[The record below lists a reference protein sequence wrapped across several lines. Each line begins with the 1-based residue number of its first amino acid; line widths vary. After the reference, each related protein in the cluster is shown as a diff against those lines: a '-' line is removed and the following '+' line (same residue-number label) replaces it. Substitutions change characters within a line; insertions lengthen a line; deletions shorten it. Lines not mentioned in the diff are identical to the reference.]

1 MDLFANTS
9 FIGRT
14 SEDPIPDVVGYGH
27 IHTPNIV
34 RFKNKTIFNPG
45 SVGVPIEMENMGDI
59 NDKTNRFSTLASYN
73 ILEGEFNSKSLA
85 SFSITLVRVP
95 YNIEKEIKDLQNSD
109 MPSKDKIIFHLKT
122 ASPNC

>member
-1 MDLFANTS
+1 
-9 FIGRT
+9 
-14 SEDPIPDVVGYGH
+14 
-27 IHTPNIV
+27 
-34 RFKNKTIFNPG
+34 
-45 SVGVPIEMENMGDI
+45 MENMGDI
-59 NDKTNRFSTLASYN
+59 NDKTNRFSTPASYN

-85 SFSITLVRVP
+85 PFSITLVRIP